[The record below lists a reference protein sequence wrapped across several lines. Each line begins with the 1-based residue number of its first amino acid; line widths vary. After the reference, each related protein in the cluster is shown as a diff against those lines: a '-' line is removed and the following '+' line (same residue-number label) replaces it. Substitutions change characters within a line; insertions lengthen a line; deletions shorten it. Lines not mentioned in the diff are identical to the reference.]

1 MALGLLKE
9 WLHKLFPSLT
19 RPVEGTGPMF
29 HAVMKAAIEGARTL
43 AQMDELSRQL
53 W

>member
-1 MALGLLKE
+1 
-9 WLHKLFPSLT
+9 
-19 RPVEGTGPMF
+19 MF